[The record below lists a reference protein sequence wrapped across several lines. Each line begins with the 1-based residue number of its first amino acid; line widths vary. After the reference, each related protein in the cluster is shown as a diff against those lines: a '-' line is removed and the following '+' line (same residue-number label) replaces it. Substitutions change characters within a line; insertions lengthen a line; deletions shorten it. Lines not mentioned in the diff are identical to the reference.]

1 MSGDP
6 ATPGAT
12 ASTPGGP
19 DALAPMPAP
28 PSTKA
33 RIAGFFRGARP
44 GHSDEWDIE
53 HADPDPK
60 GSSAMLLGLI
70 LVSVLLAASAQIV
83 LKHGMNHVTHE
94 LGHPFGLNAE
104 SLKAA
109 ASTFWV
115 WAGLTLFGL
124 SAFVWLAVLSRAAL
138 SFAYPFAA
146 LTYVVIVLY
155 DTVRG
160 EAVSGLR
167 WGGVALIVAGIVLVS
182 RTPSHS

>member
-1 MSGDP
+1 MSRPRRHEPGDAP
-6 ATPGAT
+6 DVPEAQQLQRRVL
-12 ASTPGGP
+12 GP
-19 DALAPMPAP
+19 
-28 PSTKA
+28 
-33 RIAGFFRGARP
+33 FRGARP
-44 GHSDEWDIE
+44 GHADEWDIE

-60 GSSAMLLGLI
+60 GTPFMLLGLI
-70 LVSVLLAASAQIV
+70 IVSVALAAMAQIV

-94 LGHPFGLNAE
+94 LGHPFRLDGG
-104 SLKAA
+104 SLRVAA
-109 ASTFWV
+109 TTFWV
-115 WAGLTLFGL
+115 WAGLALFGL
-124 SAFVWLAVLSRAAL
+124 SALVWLSVLSRAAL

-167 WGGVALIVAGIVLVS
+167 WGGVALIVAGIILVS

>member
-1 MSGDP
+1 VS
-6 ATPGAT
+6 TVRPGE
-12 ASTPGGP
+12 GP
-19 DALAPMPAP
+19 PLEDSAAP
-28 PSTKA
+28 P
-33 RIAGFFRGARP
+33 RRFVGLFRGARP
-44 GHSDEWDIE
+44 GHADEWDIE

-60 GSSAMLLGLI
+60 GRSSMLLALI

-94 LGHPFGLNAE
+94 LQLSRGQDARFGLNAE

-109 ASTFWV
+109 AGTFWV
-115 WAGLTLFGL
+115 WAGLALFGL
-124 SAFVWLAVLSRAAL
+124 SAFVWLSVLSRAAL
-138 SFAYPFAA
+138 SFAYPFAS
-146 LTYVVIVLY
+146 LTYVVIMLY
-155 DTVRG
+155 DTIRG

>member
-1 MSGDP
+1 VSRVRPDGTGPETPAEPAQRRWSG
-6 ATPGAT
+6 
-12 ASTPGGP
+12 
-19 DALAPMPAP
+19 
-28 PSTKA
+28 
-33 RIAGFFRGARP
+33 IFRGARP

-60 GSSAMLLGLI
+60 GRSLMLLGLI
-70 LVSVLLAASAQIV
+70 LMSVLFSASAQIV

-94 LGHPFGLNAE
+94 LGRPFKLDAE
-104 SLKAA
+104 SLRAA
-109 ASTFWV
+109 GTSFWV
-115 WAGLTLFGL
+115 WVGIVLFAL
-124 SAFVWLAVLSRAAL
+124 AAFVWLAVLSRAAL
-138 SFAYPFAA
+138 SFAYPFAG

-167 WGGVALIVAGIVLVS
+167 WGGVALIIAGIVLVS

>member
-1 MSGDP
+1 V
-6 ATPGAT
+6 TPGR
-12 ASTPGGP
+12 PEGP
-19 DALAPMPAP
+19 RTQRRAL
-28 PSTKA
+28 
-33 RIAGFFRGARP
+33 GLFRGARP
-44 GHSDEWDIE
+44 GHADEWDIE

-60 GSSAMLLGLI
+60 GTSLMLLGLI
-70 LVSVLLAASAQIV
+70 LVSVLLAAMAQIV
-83 LKHGMNHVTHE
+83 LKHGMNHVTHR
-94 LGHPFGLNAE
+94 LGHPFRIDGE
-104 SLKAA
+104 SLRTAA
-109 ASTFWV
+109 TTFWV
-115 WAGLTLFGL
+115 WGGLALFGL

>member
-1 MSGDP
+1 VRRGSGGDDV
-6 ATPGAT
+6 AVTPDGPNGPRT
-12 ASTPGGP
+12 QRRVPG
-19 DALAPMPAP
+19 L
-28 PSTKA
+28 
-33 RIAGFFRGARP
+33 FRGARP
-44 GHSDEWDIE
+44 GHTDEWDIE

-60 GSSAMLLGLI
+60 GTSVMLLGLI
-70 LVSVLLAASAQIV
+70 LVSVLLAAMAQIV
-83 LKHGMNHVTHE
+83 LKHGMNHVTHQ
-94 LGHPFGLNAE
+94 LGHPFRVDGE
-104 SLKAA
+104 SLRVAA
-109 ASTFWV
+109 TTFWV
-115 WAGLTLFGL
+115 WAGLALFGL

>member
-1 MSGDP
+1 MSEER
-6 ATPGAT
+6 TPGSPPT
-12 ASTPGGP
+12 ETQSPK
-19 DALAPMPAP
+19 AP
-28 PSTKA
+28 P
-33 RIAGFFRGARP
+33 RRVLGNFRGARP

-60 GSSAMLLGLI
+60 GTPLMLLGLI

-94 LGHPFGLNAE
+94 LGRPFKLDAE
-104 SLKAA
+104 SLKVAG
-109 ASTFWV
+109 STFWV
-115 WAGLTLFGL
+115 WAGLALFGL

-155 DTVRG
+155 DTIRG
-160 EAVSGLR
+160 EAVTGLR